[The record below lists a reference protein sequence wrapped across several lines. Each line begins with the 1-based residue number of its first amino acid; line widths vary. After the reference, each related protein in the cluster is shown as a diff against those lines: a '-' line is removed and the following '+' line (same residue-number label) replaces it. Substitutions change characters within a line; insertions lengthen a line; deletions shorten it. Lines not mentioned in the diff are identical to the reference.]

1 MNLKEI
7 QSIYFIGIGGIGMS
21 ALAKYFHLNGKIVSG
36 YDKFP
41 SPLTTEM
48 MSAGIAIHFE
58 EDIATIPKDADLVVY
73 TPAVPSDHQEL
84 LYYQNHNYKVIKRA
98 DLLEAVT
105 KNAFTIAVAGT
116 HGKTTTACMVAH
128 ILKYS
133 GFDCT
138 AFLGGIAANYD
149 SNFLSGKND
158 VVVVEADEFDRSFL
172 KLHPDIEVI
181 TSSDADHL
189 DIYGTTQDV
198 EKSFAD
204 FAGKLKTDGK
214 LITKENLSFLKY
226 VPQTRNICYYDIED
240 VRSDFYSADLQLIDG
255 TYQFTF
261 HAPKDIIENIHLSIA
276 GRHNVENAVAA
287 AAVAYTLS
295 IPKEKISKAL
305 STFKGV
311 KRRFEF
317 IVKNESVVYID
328 DYAHHPVE
336 INAFLSS
343 VREIFPDRKITCVF
357 QPHLFSRTRDFAN
370 EFGKALSTCDDLIL
384 LPIYPAREAPID
396 GISSNMLLGKI
407 SIPRKIVCEKNQLIG
422 ELAKRAPKLVVTM
435 GAGDIDQLVQPTK
448 FFLTR
453 QH

>member
-1 MNLKEI
+1 
-7 QSIYFIGIGGIGMS
+7 MS

-138 AFLGGIAANYD
+138 AFLGGIAANND

-181 TSSDADHL
+181 T
-189 DIYGTTQDV
+189 
-198 EKSFAD
+198 
-204 FAGKLKTDGK
+204 
-214 LITKENLSFLKY
+214 
-226 VPQTRNICYYDIED
+226 
-240 VRSDFYSADLQLIDG
+240 
-255 TYQFTF
+255 
-261 HAPKDIIENIHLSIA
+261 
-276 GRHNVENAVAA
+276 
-287 AAVAYTLS
+287 
-295 IPKEKISKAL
+295 
-305 STFKGV
+305 
-311 KRRFEF
+311 
-317 IVKNESVVYID
+317 
-328 DYAHHPVE
+328 
-336 INAFLSS
+336 
-343 VREIFPDRKITCVF
+343 
-357 QPHLFSRTRDFAN
+357 
-370 EFGKALSTCDDLIL
+370 
-384 LPIYPAREAPID
+384 
-396 GISSNMLLGKI
+396 
-407 SIPRKIVCEKNQLIG
+407 
-422 ELAKRAPKLVVTM
+422 
-435 GAGDIDQLVQPTK
+435 
-448 FFLTR
+448 
-453 QH
+453 